1 MSGFSVNV
9 RCLRKPR
16 IFVNGTDTMSA
27 PWSRW
32 YCEKNAIHLLM
43 VLTLCQL
50 RGREERGGGVVKLK
64 FDNPCIQG
72 LEILSGPCGFLQTD
86 IRVVP
91 MTNY

>member
-1 MSGFSVNV
+1 MVEV
-9 RCLRKPR
+9 VLREER
-16 IFVNGTDTMSA
+16 HTFANGIDTMSA
-27 PWSRW
+27 PWSGG
-32 YCEKNAIHLLM
+32 
-43 VLTLCQL
+43 V
-50 RGREERGGGVVKLK
+50 GGGGGVVKLK

>member
-1 MSGFSVNV
+1 
-9 RCLRKPR
+9 
-16 IFVNGTDTMSA
+16 MSA

-32 YCEKNAIHLLM
+32 YCEKNTIHLLM
-43 VLTLCQL
+43 ANGIDTMSAPWSGV
-50 RGREERGGGVVKLK
+50 GGIVKLK
-64 FDNPCIQG
+64 FDNPYIQG